1 MGCVLSDFCKDL
13 LQTPL
18 LHGKYVGCLFC
29 TWGHTNYLFTC
40 RRCGFLSNTGFLVGN
55 MTENTVKRIHISA
68 DFCRKCFLLDT
79 FWNENSEETTS
90 AFPSIISMVPA
101 FEVYSLW
108 NSEHFTEY
116 SLRRKPAGVYR
127 SVHLLNSEFSDVY
140 IYRSLMFFFQVS
152 KLIIHFFLYFS
163 RFQWSA

>member
-1 MGCVLSDFCKDL
+1 MSVLHMG
-13 LQTPL
+13 T
-18 LHGKYVGCLFC
+18 Y
-29 TWGHTNYLFTC
+29 YLFTC

-140 IYRSLMFFFQVS
+140 IYRSLMFFFFQVS